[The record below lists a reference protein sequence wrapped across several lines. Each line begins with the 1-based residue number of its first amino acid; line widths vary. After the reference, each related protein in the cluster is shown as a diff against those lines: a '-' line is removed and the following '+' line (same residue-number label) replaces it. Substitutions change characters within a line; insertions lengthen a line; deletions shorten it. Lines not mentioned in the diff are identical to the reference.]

1 MKTDTARYYPEV
13 HIIDSEGSVLA
24 SIGPKNKQTSVFPAS
39 LYTEGFRDD
48 NLKVN
53 DDRKVKMTL
62 SDYEKDGTM
71 ILLTV
76 RMHDVKKN
84 AANFNE
90 AWFRLQNEDTNQTI
104 DYSYVEKVLK
114 QNGIE
119 ETEEDV

>member
-1 MKTDTARYYPEV
+1 M
-13 HIIDSEGSVLA
+13 LA